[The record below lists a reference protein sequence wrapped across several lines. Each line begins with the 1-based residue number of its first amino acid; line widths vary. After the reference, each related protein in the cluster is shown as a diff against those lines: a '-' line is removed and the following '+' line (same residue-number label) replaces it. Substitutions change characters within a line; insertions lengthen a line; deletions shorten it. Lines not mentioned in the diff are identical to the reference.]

1 MPGRQEVRRHLRL
14 AKGFIATAF
23 IRPDSG
29 EFEIRNALS
38 RSYYALYHA
47 LHAWLAMKNVP
58 KARRRRREELFEQVL
73 RKREKGYGSRLDRFW
88 SLRIKADYDEPEF
101 SEVSPYLGD
110 LAKFRIGARD
120 DLSLIEREIEFYN
133 SEVDGFLNPSQKT
146 GAV

>member
-1 MPGRQEVRRHLRL
+1 
-14 AKGFIATAF
+14 
-23 IRPDSG
+23 
-29 EFEIRNALS
+29 
-38 RSYYALYHA
+38 
-47 LHAWLAMKNVP
+47 MKNVP

-101 SEVSPYLGD
+101 SEVSPFLGD